1 MASTILKGAPDRDCY
16 AVYENVVGTFSA
28 VGDRATVTLRRR
40 DLVDFCA
47 KLTVD
52 ADGAVLDR

>member
-1 MASTILKGAPDRDCY
+1 MDPAHDEAYGEA
-16 AVYENVVGTFSA
+16 
-28 VGDRATVTLRRR
+28 DRAGGWEVTDFPVQHESLAPHYTLRRR